1 MITTNQDNNNETT
14 TITTTITMTRKQYIE
29 FYEKS
34 TKKKKL
40 ANKYFWIFGTF
51 CIIASNRT
59 PHEVE
64 WSPIRLF
71 FLD

>member
-34 TKKKKL
+34 TKNKKNYK
-40 ANKYFWIFGTF
+40 KQI
-51 CIIASNRT
+51 
-59 PHEVE
+59 
-64 WSPIRLF
+64 
-71 FLD
+71 FLDIWHFLYYCQ